1 MKRLLCLYSIS
12 TVGLIAGVVRYF
24 VRIASKHGE
33 RLALVIRLRITPTF
47 RASASNVPHFVHV
60 FKLDPATAIQD
71 GNSCPDP
78 LRFDSAVR
86 IMQ

>member
-1 MKRLLCLYSIS
+1 MKRLICLHSIA

-24 VRIASKHGE
+24 VRITSKHGE
-33 RLALVIRLRITPTF
+33 RLALLIRLCFTPTF
-47 RASASNVPHFVHV
+47 RASVPNVPHFVHV

-86 IMQ
+86 FMQ